1 VASETWPIDG
11 QSVESRIPDL
21 REIPLGQL
29 AALAAGGEKDVTGV
43 VERIRGGLGNPS
55 GFPAMTFQ
63 SAI

>member
-1 VASETWPIDG
+1 VASEAWPIEG
-11 QSVESRIPDL
+11 QPVESRIPDL

-29 AALAAGGEKDVTGV
+29 AAQAGGGENDVTGV
-43 VERIRGGLGNPS
+43 VERIRGGLGNPA